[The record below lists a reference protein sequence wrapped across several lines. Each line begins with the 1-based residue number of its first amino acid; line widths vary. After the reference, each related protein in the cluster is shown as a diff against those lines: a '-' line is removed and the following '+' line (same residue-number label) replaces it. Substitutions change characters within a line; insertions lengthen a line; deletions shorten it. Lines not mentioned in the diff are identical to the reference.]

1 VGQSTGVHDGG
12 VGETGDALAVVAHAR
27 QRWPD
32 RPLWLAGF
40 SFGGGVAIRAASA
53 ADPAL
58 LVTVAPAVDHVK
70 LDGLSLP
77 HCPWLFVQGEAD
89 DVVSPARVRQ
99 WAVAHAPAASF
110 VGLPG
115 VGHFFHGALSELQ
128 AAVAAF
134 ALEQGKKK
142 PGA

>member
-1 VGQSTGVHDGG
+1 MNWVHLSAARAANGATRQADARTRS
-12 VGETGDALAVVAHAR
+12 ETGRVTSNENNAAGALV
-27 QRWPD
+27 
-32 RPLWLAGF
+32 G
-40 SFGGGVAIRAASA
+40 SRAARLFVA
-53 ADPAL
+53 VA
-58 LVTVAPAVDHVK
+58 VTVAPAVDHVK